1 MALLLIAAEEGE
13 YAGLIRRC
21 SELRTLG
28 WPLAFAR
35 SGALSG
41 RRVVMVAD
49 GPGELARKAARLAIE
64 RERPEAVVSV
74 GWCGALEPGLETGA
88 ILVAARVLGAYR
100 SFESRRPETRCA
112 FHSGDL
118 VSGSGVVGT
127 VEEKRRL
134 RESGAVGVEME
145 AAGVAAEAEAAGLP
159 FFCVRSVMDS
169 AEDELVLDFNT
180 MRTPDGRFSRA
191 RILRAALL
199 RPRRG
204 LPGLMR
210 LRRQSREAALALGE
224 FLADCRF

>member
-1 MALLLIAAEEGE
+1 MPLLLIAAEEGE

-21 SELRTLG
+21 SELGKLE

-35 SGALSG
+35 SGTLGG
-41 RRVVMVAD
+41 RRIVMVAD
-49 GPGELARKAARLAIE
+49 GPGELARKAARVAIE
-64 RERPEAVVSV
+64 RERPDAVVSV

-88 ILVAARVLGAYR
+88 ILVAARVLGACG
-100 SFESRRPETRCA
+100 SFEGRRPETRCP

-118 VSGSGVVGT
+118 VSGPGVVGT

-134 RESGAVGVEME
+134 RASGAIAVEME
-145 AAGVAAEAEAAGLP
+145 AAGVAAEAEAAGVP

-169 AEDELVLDFNT
+169 AEDELLLDFNEL
-180 MRTPDGRFSRA
+180 RTPDGRFSRA

-199 RPRRG
+199 RPWRAV
-204 LPGLMR
+204 PELMR